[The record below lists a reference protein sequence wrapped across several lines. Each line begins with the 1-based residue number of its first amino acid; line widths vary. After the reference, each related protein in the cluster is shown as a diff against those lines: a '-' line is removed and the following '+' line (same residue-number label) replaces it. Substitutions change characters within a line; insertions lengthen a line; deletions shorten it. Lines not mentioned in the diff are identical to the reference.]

1 MKRFFALLLSTIMLL
16 SFAACSNSDSDKAD
30 DGTTGSSG
38 GSTTPS
44 TQAPKEHTIE
54 MFVKEAM
61 EMEYCGKTEYVKGS
75 VPQEVWDWYES
86 EHGVTYDSV
95 ITSYEEYQ
103 ARRQET
109 DEYTYGTNFTMTYTI
124 DKIDPLPENI
134 TVEEIATALAEYHAG
149 VDPSKV
155 TDVKELVITQTLSGD
170 KDTDTGSFGFTV
182 VQYDG
187 RWYSLV
193 YTKQYD
199 GQVYANFSS
208 TAFR

>member
-1 MKRFFALLLSTIMLL
+1 MKRIFALLLAATMLL
-16 SFAACSNSDSDKAD
+16 SFAACSNSGDDKA

-54 MFVKEAM
+54 TFVKEAM
-61 EMEYCGKTEYVKGS
+61 EMEYYGKTEYVKGS

-95 ITSYEEYQ
+95 ITSYEAYQ

-109 DEYTYGTNFTMTYTI
+109 DEYAYGTNFTIAYTI
-124 DKIDPLPENI
+124 DKIDPLPEDI
-134 TVEEIATALAEYHAG
+134 TVEEIAAALAEYHAG
-149 VDPSKV
+149 VDASKV
-155 TDVKELVITQTLSGD
+155 TDVKELVITLTQSGD

-199 GQVYANFSS
+199 GQVFANFSS